1 VRRREFIAFL
11 GGAAARPL
19 AARAQAAMPVIGIL
33 HSQTEASEAER
44 MSAIQRGLQE
54 AGFVVGRNVS
64 IEHRFADGRNDRLPA
79 LAVELVQRKVNVIF
93 ANTTPPAYAAKAATS
108 TIPIVFVT
116 GVDPVEVGLVASMNR
131 PGANVTGVTF
141 LSNKLVAKRL
151 ELLSAVTP
159 VGSPIGMLAAQ
170 RNPNTETDVKDALTA
185 AQMLKRTLTCRKYS
199 CRWRHRGRLCRFAR
213 ATDWGIVRRA
223 AGGFQNVDPAIG
235 AACGAPCVADELFEQ
250 RLRDRRRLDELRT

>member
-1 VRRREFIAFL
+1 MRRREFIAFL

-141 LSNKLVAKRL
+141 LSNKLVFKRL

-170 RNPNTETDVKDALTA
+170 RNPNTETDVKDALTV
-185 AQMLKRTLTCRKYS
+185 AQMLKRTLHLFRPMAVS
-199 CRWRHRGRLCRFAR
+199 RPALPLCSSDGLGHCSSRR
-213 ATDWGIVRRA
+213 RRISECGSSNWCCLRRA
-223 AGGFQNVDPAIG
+223 MRCRRAFR
-235 AACGAPCVADELFEQ
+235 AA
-250 RLRDRRRLDELRT
+250 TT